1 MSSYYDVHQGTLEVA
16 QLAQSSDIM
25 TIQSHVQDA
34 IKSLIVDMFG
44 PGYILESTEDAL
56 KLTAT
61 PIHSDQQNLNYD
73 SDNSWISF
81 YERYFRQGIHIEKSS
96 IETIKVQMINN
107 SKFTVMVHAEIL
119 DDDLTSKGV
128 SNVQLEPTTDEN
140 EYTNVNFDFNID
152 HLPLGD
158 YYFVLKPVDISS
170 VELTKN
176 NNETITPD
184 DFKIRYDRGGNYT
197 EGLEVSYNG
206 IDYLEARR
214 LEDQY
219 DDIEDAMVVMHDT
232 NFDLYFDHVF
242 SSSNTYLISGGTAV
256 VNGEKVNP
264 MDTHVSI
271 GGPSTLGN
279 RIDLVYLDEGGK
291 LNVKEGNIFPDDKPT
306 DEHYPTTDSGLKIA
320 YITTYQTSVTQWTCG
335 ECGHINDG
343 NIGVCEECGNII
355 GSTQIPLVEQNDDDG
370 VTRQRDVMER
380 LRRLENKMEY
390 HAEYNTPT
398 RVKWTCEVDPIIKK
412 ADSNDTEGTYGMS
425 TSTNSN
431 GETVIGPDS
440 DVKSVDKKW
449 SLIQRTYHADTK
461 VTKTQNATL
470 TTWDLHISATKP
482 KKLTTDDYFAASIVS
497 KANKKLGISGLS
509 VKLTLKK
516 GKKTYTSVTK
526 KTNSKG
532 MVYLNIYGVKGI
544 KAGSY
549 TMYTTY
555 GSTTLKNTI
564 KVDSKSNFKKTYLSI
579 RKNSSPKKLPRLIGY
594 Y

>member
-1 MSSYYDVHQGTLEVA
+1 MSSYYDVHKGTLEVA

-81 YERYFRQGIHIEKSS
+81 YERYFRQGIHIEKSA

-119 DDDLTSKGV
+119 DDDLTSKGI
-128 SNVQLEPTTDEN
+128 SSVQLEPTTDEN

-158 YYFVLKPVDISS
+158 YYFVLKPVDISN
-170 VELTKN
+170 VELTKS

-206 IDYLEARR
+206 TDYLEARR

-242 SSSNTYLISGGTAV
+242 SSGNTYLISGGTAV
-256 VNGEKVNP
+256 VNGEKVYP

-343 NIGVCEECGNII
+343 NIGICEECGNII

-370 VTRQRDVMER
+370 VTRQRDEMER
-380 LRRLENKMEY
+380 
-390 HAEYNTPT
+390 
-398 RVKWTCEVDPIIKK
+398 
-412 ADSNDTEGTYGMS
+412 
-425 TSTNSN
+425 
-431 GETVIGPDS
+431 
-440 DVKSVDKKW
+440 
-449 SLIQRTYHADTK
+449 
-461 VTKTQNATL
+461 
-470 TTWDLHISATKP
+470 
-482 KKLTTDDYFAASIVS
+482 
-497 KANKKLGISGLS
+497 
-509 VKLTLKK
+509 
-516 GKKTYTSVTK
+516 
-526 KTNSKG
+526 
-532 MVYLNIYGVKGI
+532 
-544 KAGSY
+544 
-549 TMYTTY
+549 
-555 GSTTLKNTI
+555 
-564 KVDSKSNFKKTYLSI
+564 
-579 RKNSSPKKLPRLIGY
+579 
-594 Y
+594 

>member
-1 MSSYYDVHQGTLEVA
+1 MSSYYDVHKGTLEVA

-81 YERYFRQGIHIEKSS
+81 YERYFRQGIHIEKSA

-128 SNVQLEPTTDEN
+128 SSVQLEPTTDEN

-158 YYFVLKPVDISS
+158 YYFVLKPVDISN
-170 VELTKN
+170 VELTKS

-206 IDYLEARR
+206 TDYLEARR

-242 SSSNTYLISGGTAV
+242 SSGNTYLISGGSAV
-256 VNGEKVNP
+256 V
-264 MDTHVSI
+264 VSVGAVSAVAAI
-271 GGPSTLGN
+271 HTLV
-279 RIDLVYLDEGGK
+279 LV
-291 LNVKEGNIFPDDKPT
+291 V
-306 DEHYPTTDSGLKIA
+306 H
-320 YITTYQTSVTQWTCG
+320 
-335 ECGHINDG
+335 
-343 NIGVCEECGNII
+343 
-355 GSTQIPLVEQNDDDG
+355 
-370 VTRQRDVMER
+370 
-380 LRRLENKMEY
+380 
-390 HAEYNTPT
+390 
-398 RVKWTCEVDPIIKK
+398 
-412 ADSNDTEGTYGMS
+412 
-425 TSTNSN
+425 
-431 GETVIGPDS
+431 
-440 DVKSVDKKW
+440 
-449 SLIQRTYHADTK
+449 
-461 VTKTQNATL
+461 
-470 TTWDLHISATKP
+470 LH
-482 KKLTTDDYFAASIVS
+482 
-497 KANKKLGISGLS
+497 
-509 VKLTLKK
+509 
-516 GKKTYTSVTK
+516 
-526 KTNSKG
+526 
-532 MVYLNIYGVKGI
+532 
-544 KAGSY
+544 
-549 TMYTTY
+549 
-555 GSTTLKNTI
+555 
-564 KVDSKSNFKKTYLSI
+564 
-579 RKNSSPKKLPRLIGY
+579 
-594 Y
+594 